1 MVKKYLIFIFLMIIC
16 ISFSLNN
23 FILGRS
29 TQEKITLWIEI
40 HEIVMVDQIEN
51 PPEAEWIDWHFYLT
65 VKCDGQSFN
74 EEAVLNKCGYE
85 KIVDNVY
92 KFEIYGRHVRINMD
106 LFDEDMYSRPDLADI
121 SSHPGGGMDNYDEI
135 TLGTRFSAVY
145 DARNNMLMD
154 NDDVTLESGFYVTSG
169 EYDGSDSVDE
179 NDAEIWFRV
188 WDDYDIPKAEAGP
201 DRYCYTGKK
210 FSLDGAG
217 STASNA
223 SNIVEYEWDFD
234 GDGEFE
240 VKGAEPS
247 YTFSTR
253 GQYDVT
259 LRVWDSFGE
268 ADVDTCKINVGDSPP
283 STSFTF
289 SPERPNLLSPVRFF
303 DASKDD
309 DGYIRSWLWHFGDGQ
324 NSTEQAPTHTYRCKG
339 TYTVVLTVT
348 DNSGELNAS
357 SVDVNVVNL
366 PPTADFSFY
375 PKEPVMG
382 DVVHFRDASN
392 DPDGG
397 IFEIEW
403 DFGDGYTS
411 NDQNPIH
418 SYRDAGVYSVRLV
431 AEDEEGEVNAVT
443 KILRVL
449 QKHDMVL
456 IVKDILGLTLS
467 NAEIKVYS
475 NDECVASGATD
486 EKGILLLSE
495 MPEGLYEIR
504 VNNLGMTTSKFCPLT
519 NSATVQ
525 ILTPLSYYT
534 LGSAGCLTV
543 FVPILIVYLIK
554 RK

>member
-1 MVKKYLIFIFLMIIC
+1 LVKKYFTVIFLIIIC
-16 ISFSLNN
+16 VSFSFNN
-23 FILGRS
+23 FTLGQT

-40 HEIVMVDQIEN
+40 HKIVMVDQIEN
-51 PPEAEWIDWHFYLT
+51 PPEAEWIDWHYYLT

-121 SSHPGGGMDNYDEI
+121 SSHPGGGIDNYDEF
-135 TLGTRFSAVY
+135 TLGTRFTAVY

-154 NDDVTLESGFYVTSG
+154 NDDVTMVSGFYITSG
-169 EYDGSDSVDE
+169 EYDGSYGVDE
-179 NDAEIWFRV
+179 NDAELWFSIW
-188 WDDYDIPKAEAGP
+188 DNYDIPKAEAGP

-210 FSLDGAG
+210 FSLDGTG
-217 STASNA
+217 SMASNA

-240 VKGAEPS
+240 AKGVEPS

-253 GQYDVT
+253 GQYDVC

-268 ADVDTCKINVGDSPP
+268 ADIDTCEINVGDSPP
-283 STSFTF
+283 LISFIF
-289 SPERPNLLSPVRFF
+289 SPERPNLLSPVRFH
-303 DASKDD
+303 DESSDN
-309 DGYIRSWLWHFGDGQ
+309 DGYIKSWLWDFGDGQ
-324 NSTEQAPTHTYRCKG
+324 NSTKQNPTHTYIEKG
-339 TYTVVLTVT
+339 TYNVVLIVT
-348 DNSGELNAS
+348 DNTGELNAS
-357 SVDVNVVNL
+357 SVEVNVVNL
-366 PPTADFSFY
+366 APTADFSFY
-375 PKEPVMG
+375 PNEPVEG
-382 DVVHFRDASN
+382 DDVYFRDASK
-392 DPDGG
+392 DPDGV
-397 IFEIEW
+397 IVEIEW
-403 DFGDGYTS
+403 DFGDGYAS
-411 NDQNPIH
+411 NDQDPTHN
-418 SYRDAGVYSVRLV
+418 YRDAGVYSVRLV
-431 AEDEEGEVNAVT
+431 ASDEDGEMNTVT

-449 QKHDMVL
+449 QKHDLIL

-486 EKGILLLSE
+486 EKGILFLSE

-504 VNNLGMTTSKFCPLT
+504 ANNLGMTTSKFCPLT

-525 ILTPLSYYT
+525 ILMPLSYYT

-543 FVPILIVYLIK
+543 FVSILIFYLIK